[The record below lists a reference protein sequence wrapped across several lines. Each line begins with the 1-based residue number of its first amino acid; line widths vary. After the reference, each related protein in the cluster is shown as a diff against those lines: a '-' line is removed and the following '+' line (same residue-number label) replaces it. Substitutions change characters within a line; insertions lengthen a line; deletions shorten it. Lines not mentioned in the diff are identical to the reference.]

1 MNGLV
6 SVLPETEQMWSGVN
20 LKTGGGFINLLIPCK
35 SEPSQSHHV
44 PPDVRR
50 ALGGGKD
57 GRARTPWRKDRWL
70 CPLPAYGW
78 GRFGEG
84 EEREEGE
91 GKGEREGDCPA
102 PLILNPKA
110 FSSVYFMQEICI
122 LI

>member
-1 MNGLV
+1 MV
-6 SVLPETEQMWSGVN
+6 WSEPENRWRFYKSANTCKENQ
-20 LKTGGGFINLLIPCK
+20 IPCK

-57 GRARTPWRKDRWL
+57 GRARTPWQKDRWL

-78 GRFGEG
+78 GRVGEG

-91 GKGEREGDCPA
+91 GKGEKEGDCPA